1 MLPIAFRSF
10 PGVPCKLQCAGRCDG
25 SSCSKRTGRWSAL
38 GMENAVQGT
47 PHMLTLA
54 DKVLPALGCPV
65 KVVRTREWR
74 ALRVF
79 LDHRAGFGWPHPFG
93 DLPEWLRSAISHL
106 AAEDQQIQ
114 LARAKNRERENR

>member
-1 MLPIAFRSF
+1 VFGGEGAP
-10 PGVPCKLQCAGRCDG
+10 V
-25 SSCSKRTGRWSAL
+25 
-38 GMENAVQGT
+38 GT
-47 PHMLTLA
+47 SEMMQRLTE
-54 DKVLPALGCPV
+54 DFPALGCPTRA
-65 KVVRTREWR
+65 VRAREWH